1 MPPSHPRL
9 PAVAAALAL
18 GVLVAVG
25 VPYGEL
31 WRACRAPT
39 SEACVWGKSLLPVSL
54 AVGAGLGAVA
64 AAVGYVCARAWQR
77 RRPAPGDGG
86 DHSR

>member
-1 MPPSHPRL
+1 VPPSHPRL

-18 GVLVAVG
+18 GVLVALG

-77 RRPAPGDGG
+77 RRPAPGDG